1 MLEIY
6 SNGRRVKTIDD
17 AGEREHIKLIQD
29 EGSIFCRGYILEV
42 EEFVGCIEK
51 ELRGFV

>member
-1 MLEIY
+1 MYRERIERICLEIN

-29 EGSIFCRGYILEV
+29 EGSIFCRVYILKV
-42 EEFVGCIEK
+42 GDFVK
-51 ELRGFV
+51 